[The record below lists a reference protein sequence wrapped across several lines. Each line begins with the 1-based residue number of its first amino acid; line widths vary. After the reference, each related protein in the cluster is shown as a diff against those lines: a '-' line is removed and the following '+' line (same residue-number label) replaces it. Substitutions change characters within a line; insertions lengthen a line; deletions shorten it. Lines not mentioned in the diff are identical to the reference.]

1 MKVDTCLCVA
11 SSVSGRVKVKASAVR
26 EIKSPFDV
34 ENPDKLTEGTTP
46 KALDKNQVVSTTH
59 ILNDY

>member
-1 MKVDTCLCVA
+1 M
-11 SSVSGRVKVKASAVR
+11 R

-46 KALDKNQVVSTTH
+46 KALDKNQVVSNTH